1 MVGSTMGTLPKDRHN
16 NRPDATPSEH
26 DGSFSRRAMLAGTVA
41 ATAAAAVAPISGSAY
56 AAGPDVNLPQDM
68 LAFLLLSE
76 ALTGV
81 DKQLLAPELGF
92 KSNDILSSDPGTDP
106 INIKNDYFRWINAN
120 DPTPSFATM
129 LKFVKDNPKSSQ
141 GGIIAFVSAGNDDI
155 KFLARSII
163 LLWYLG
169 SWYKPKDLKEQA
181 TAAKPDRI
189 NSSEVLSPKA
199 YTQGLVWQIA
209 GAHPMGYSNLQF
221 GYWSRD
227 PRDLNDKPP
236 LLPIPKNL

>member
-1 MVGSTMGTLPKDRHN
+1 MGTLPKDPPNDRLGA
-16 NRPDATPSEH
+16 PPSEH
-26 DGSFSRRAMLAGTVA
+26 DGSFSRRAMLAGTAA
-41 ATAAAAVAPISGSAY
+41 ATAAAAVAPIPGY
-56 AAGPDVNLPQDM
+56 AAGPDVSLPQDM

-141 GGIIAFVSAGNDDI
+141 GDIIAFVNASNDDI
-155 KFLARSII
+155 KFLARSIV

-169 SWYKPKDLKEQA
+169 SWYTPKALMDQA
-181 TAAKPDRI
+181 GAAKPGLI
-189 NSSEVLSPKA
+189 SSEVLSAKA

-221 GYWSRD
+221 GYWSRKPSD
-227 PRDLNDKPP
+227 PNDNPP
-236 LLPIPKNL
+236 LLPVPKN

>member
-1 MVGSTMGTLPKDRHN
+1 MVGSIMDILPKDRHN
-16 NRPDATPSEH
+16 DRPGATSSEH
-26 DGSFSRRAMLAGTVA
+26 DGSFSRRAVLAGTA
-41 ATAAAAVAPISGSAY
+41 AATATAAAAPISGSAY
-56 AAGPDVNLPQDM
+56 AAGPDVSSPQDM
-68 LAFLLLSE
+68 IAFLLLSE

-81 DKQLLAPELGF
+81 DKLILAPELVF
-92 KSNDILSSDPGTDP
+92 NSNDILSSDPGTDP
-106 INIKNDYFRWINAN
+106 INIKNDYFRWINAK
-120 DPTPSFATM
+120 DSTPSFATL

-141 GGIIAFVSAGNDDI
+141 SDIVGFVNAGNDDI
-155 KFLARSII
+155 KFLTRSIV

-169 SWYKPKDLKEQA
+169 SWYEPKDLKEQA

-227 PRDLNDKPP
+227 PRDPGDKTP
-236 LLPIPKNL
+236 LLPTPKIP

>member
-16 NRPDATPSEH
+16 DRPGATSSEH

-41 ATAAAAVAPISGSAY
+41 TTAVAAVAPISGSAY
-56 AAGPDVNLPQDM
+56 AAGPDVSSPLDM
-68 LAFLLLSE
+68 MAFLLLSE

-81 DKQLLAPELGF
+81 DKQLLAPEF
-92 KSNDILSSDPGTDP
+92 DPKTNDPGTDP
-106 INIKNDYFRWINAN
+106 INIKNDYFRWINGK
-120 DPTPSFATM
+120 DSTSSFTTL

-141 GGIIAFVSAGNDDI
+141 GEIIAFVNAGNDDI
-155 KFLARSII
+155 KFLARSIV

-169 SWYKPKDLKEQA
+169 SWYEPKDLRTQA

-189 NSSEVLSPKA
+189 SSEVVSPKA

-221 GYWSRD
+221 GYWSRN
-227 PRDLNDKPP
+227 PRDPNDQMP
-236 LLPIPKNL
+236 LLPTPKSP